1 MKKIR
6 LILTFSLGLFAS
18 VQSLS
23 IKAQTVSTLAGS
35 GTLGYIDGT
44 GTASSFNNPWGL
56 YAASNGDVYVSDT
69 YNHVIRKITPAG
81 VVTTFVGSG
90 VAGGADGTGT
100 AATFNGPSGICGDLA
115 GNLFVIDYFGNKIR
129 KITPAGDVTTIA
141 GSGSAGF
148 ANGNGTSATFSS
160 PYDIC
165 IDATG
170 NLYVTDAT
178 NHSIRKIT
186 PTGDVTTFAGLGTPG
201 SQDGTTSN
209 ATFNNPLG
217 IAIDGA
223 NNIYICDVGNSKIR
237 KITAAGVV
245 STIAGSGS
253 GGSADGPGSTATFYN
268 NFGLCIDANGN
279 LYVADSY
286 NNKIRKI
293 LPDGTVSTYTGTGT
307 AGMDNGGLSTA
318 TFDRPHNI
326 CIDALGNF
334 YIADTF
340 NRLIRKITTS
350 FASIDE
356 NSQNP
361 VFTLAPNPAST
372 NISLTTDEPVISI
385 LVYNVLGELMLT
397 ETNTTF
403 LVASLPSGVYL
414 VQMQT
419 TSGIATQRFV
429 KN

>member
-18 VQSLS
+18 VQPLS

-35 GTLGYIDGT
+35 GTLGYVDGT
-44 GTASSFNNPWGL
+44 GTSASFNNPWGV

-69 YNHVIRKITPAG
+69 YNHVIRKITLSG

-100 AATFNGPSGICGDLA
+100 AATFNGPSGICGDLT

-148 ANGNGTSATFSS
+148 ANGNGTAASFSA

-165 IDATG
+165 IDSDG

-186 PTGDVTTFAGLGTPG
+186 QAGDVTTFAGLGTPG

-209 ATFNNPLG
+209 ATFSNPLG

-245 STIAGSGS
+245 STLAGTGT
-253 GGSADGPGSTATFYN
+253 GGSADGPGSAATFYN
-268 NFGLCIDANGN
+268 NFGLCVDANGN

-293 LPDGTVSTYTGTGT
+293 LPDGTVSTYAGTGT

-318 TFDRPHNI
+318 SFDRPHNI

-356 NSQNP
+356 NNQVP
-361 VFTLAPNPAST
+361 VFSLAPNPTSSIIT
-372 NISLTTDEPVISI
+372 LTIDEPIVS
-385 LVYNVLGELMLT
+385 VTVFNVLGEQVLS
-397 ETNTTF
+397 ETHSTF
-403 LVASLPSGVYL
+403 SVASLPSGVYL
-414 VQMQT
+414 IQLQT
-419 TSGIATQRFV
+419 QKGIAMQRFV